1 MFEHVDGYCERIAP
15 GFWDE
20 PLNAVT
26 NLSFIIAALIL
37 WRLAKREGT
46 ALRPSFLI
54 PTALLFLTGVGSFLF
69 HTFAN
74 GWTGIADV
82 AALALCLLATICF
95 TAYRFLG
102 MGPFVLLITTGFGGY
117 HLHYLAHRG
126 GGAADPIS
134 LGLWLLG
141 LCLLVTVIFTARRSL
156 GMGWLSALIWPAAMI
171 GGAVLF
177 GRLAPIPGSF
187 YFVPLA
193 AGIGISAL
201 LLIRGHPA
209 WRWVAAA
216 VIVFLP
222 SFFFRTIDGAVCES
236 FPYGTHF
243 LWHILN
249 GVVLGLAIR
258 PLAWG
263 DEGGHRDG
271 AGRAAG

>member
-1 MFEHVDGYCERIAP
+1 MFEHVDGYCERLAP

-74 GWTGIADV
+74 GWSAIADT
-82 AALALCLLATICF
+82 AA
-95 TAYRFLG
+95 
-102 MGPFVLLITTGFGGY
+102 
-117 HLHYLAHRG
+117 
-126 GGAADPIS
+126 
-134 LGLWLLG
+134 LG
-141 LCLLVTVIFTARRSL
+141 LCLMSIAFFIGHRFLNEHWAVALLWPIWMIVAAFGFGYFVELPGAFYL
-156 GMGWLSALIWPAAMI
+156 GPAAV
-171 GGAVLF
+171 GLTLAF
-177 GRLAPIPGSF
+177 RLRKTP
-187 YFVPLA
+187 Y
-193 AGIGISAL
+193 
-201 LLIRGHPA
+201 IRHRPSHPS
-209 WRWVAAA
+209 WRWLAAA

-222 SFFFRTIDGAVCES
+222 SFVFRGIDEPICS
-236 FPYGTHF
+236 FFPYGTHF